1 MRGTNERSHLVDR
14 AADRLWAGEGRLDLP
29 DVINFRDLM
38 PFWRDYRTEILGH
51 LSAPNYT
58 PAHIEL
64 VEHPKNYIATRPL
77 ARLSVQDRLIYETLA
92 FEAAESIDPLL
103 SDSVFNHRIERQTKH
118 SVEDWRAMREKA
130 RNILARDKSLLMAT
144 TDIASFYEHIAT
156 DALKLDLV
164 AAGVDSTVASQIYS
178 FLDGFEQQC
187 HTWGLPQGSAASGI
201 LANAYLLPVDN
212 YIQQLDISYVRYSDD
227 MYFFDTDEESLRST
241 LQKINRAFRARR
253 LNMSSPKTK
262 IFTRDEADKHLDDM
276 EKDMILYF
284 LALRKP
290 WAVKQLR
297 NLFHSAV
304 NQTPAN
310 ERDVK
315 FALTPLGKRS
325 DDFAFSWA
333 IDNIKT
339 WHHLSPRILRYLES
353 LHGKHKDL
361 QSLLE
366 GLLEKVPTADY
377 PFLERNIFETAVRS
391 GINSEVLRAKAW
403 LVVRDR
409 NRSSYPRE
417 FAARY
422 LGRHGTSNDGQLLK
436 MEYEGESN
444 IDVCRALLV
453 AMYEADYM
461 PRGLLK
467 RLHDHPTMLKWTAR
481 YLLRNPETIP
491 VPKF

>member
-1 MRGTNERSHLVDR
+1 MRGTKERRHFVDR

-38 PFWRDYRTEILGH
+38 PFWNDYRAEILDN
-51 LSAPNYT
+51 LSNPNYT

-103 SDSVFNHRIERQTKH
+103 SESVYNHRIERQTKH
-118 SVEDWRAMREKA
+118 SVEDWKAMREKA
-130 RNILARDKSLLMAT
+130 RTILARNKNLLMAT

-156 DALKLDLV
+156 DALALDLE
-164 AAGVDSTVASQIYS
+164 AAGVDSVLAAQIYS

-212 YIQQLDISYVRYSDD
+212 YIQQRNIKFVRYSDD
-227 MYFFDTDEESLRST
+227 MYFFDTSEENLRST
-241 LQKINRAFRARR
+241 LQHVNRAFRARR

-262 IFTRDEADKHLDDM
+262 IFTPDEASKYLDDSH
-276 EKDMILYF
+276 KDMIMYF
-284 LALRKP
+284 LTLRKP
-290 WAVKQLR
+290 WAIRDLR
-297 NLFHSAV
+297 NLFQAAV
-304 NQTPAN
+304 NQSPPN
-310 ERDVK
+310 ERDIK
-315 FALTPLGKRS
+315 FALTPLGVRS
-325 DDFAFSWA
+325 DGFAFSWA
-333 IDNIKT
+333 MDNIKG

-353 LHGKHKDL
+353 LYGKRKDL
-361 QSLLE
+361 QTLLE
-366 GLLEKVPTADY
+366 GLLERVPTADY
-377 PFLERNIFETAVRS
+377 PFLERNIFETAIRCDIRS
-391 GINSEVLRAKAW
+391 DVLRARAW
-403 LVVRDR
+403 LAVRDR
-409 NRSSYPRE
+409 SRSSYPRE

-422 LGRHGTSNDGQLLK
+422 IGRLGTSNDGQLLK

-444 IDVCRALLV
+444 IDVCRALLI
-453 AMYEADYM
+453 AMHEAGYM
-461 PRGLLK
+461 PRGLLT
-467 RLHDHPTMLKWTAR
+467 RLCDHPTMLRWTAR
-481 YLLRNPETIP
+481 YLLRKPEKIP